1 MKQYL
6 VCKDCGRPIT
16 HETTVYPHL
25 FENEAEWEVFKGFT
39 SDDEMAKFF
48 SKKYK
53 ALRHE
58 IAYTFIAANMLPV
71 ICPNC
76 GCAAFDAFV
85 PLGAVKGETAESINK
100 IVDDKDMLRLAL
112 PFGTLRYQSYVQLG
126 FLYKK
131 LGLKKSA
138 KVILEEAKNL
148 EEVAPLHSVRV
159 DGANVQNEAVAK
171 IDRLLAGL

>member
-1 MKQYL
+1 MA
-6 VCKDCGRPIT
+6 DGREVRPGRMQGAGPRGQVLPI
-16 HETTVYPHL
+16 HDPRRGLQET
-25 FENEAEWEVFKGFT
+25 
-39 SDDEMAKFF
+39 
-48 SKKYK
+48 
-53 ALRHE
+53 
-58 IAYTFIAANMLPV
+58 LP
-71 ICPNC
+71 PLQRR
-76 GCAAFDAFV
+76 AFDAFV

-171 IDRLLAGL
+171 IDKLLAGL